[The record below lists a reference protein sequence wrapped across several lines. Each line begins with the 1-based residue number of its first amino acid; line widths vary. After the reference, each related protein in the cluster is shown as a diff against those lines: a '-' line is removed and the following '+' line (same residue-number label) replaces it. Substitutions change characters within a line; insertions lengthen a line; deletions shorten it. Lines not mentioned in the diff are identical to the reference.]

1 MAAEHRLAARVIQT
15 HDFREGVRALL
26 IDKDNAP
33 RWDPATPDQVTG
45 AMLDALFAPA
55 LPGEEWTP
63 FEELK

>member
-15 HDFREGVRALL
+15 HDFLEGVRALL

-33 RWDPATPDQVTG
+33 KWDPATPANVTN

-55 LPGEEWTP
+55 PRGQEWHPYEEV
-63 FEELK
+63 K